1 MYTSNSESSFETFT
15 CNWLEV
21 WLNGFIWLCT
31 SWVYSTNEFNTV
43 IVFPRYFCFLNKFLI
58 ALFWGFDKTYAFIFY
73 IRTLIPGRG
82 SFVSVNQH
90 KRLQNMVFYS
100 NSWYIFL
107 MGEINISLTNVCIL
121 FMTKAES
128 NVLRTFTDELNQIVL
143 NDDLHCR

>member
-1 MYTSNSESSFETFT
+1 MVLSDYVQVEY
-15 CNWLEV
+15 
-21 WLNGFIWLCT
+21 IAR
-31 SWVYSTNEFNTV
+31 TNL
-43 IVFPRYFCFLNKFLI
+43 ILLLYFRDICFLNKFLI

-121 FMTKAES
+121 FMTKVES